1 MNKKGFTL
9 AELIGVIVVL
19 ALICLISVPA
29 IASVLKTNKKSLCET
44 QLNNILAAARN
55 YASENLLTM
64 PVNDGETR
72 IITIQDL
79 IDNGFIDQDI
89 ENPVTK
95 ENFDSEIEITI
106 KKVGKKLDISFGTD
120 EEENNKVYNLCVE
133 EEG

>member
-19 ALICLISVPA
+19 ALIWLITVPA
-29 IASVLKTNKKSLCET
+29 ITSVLKNNKKSLCET

-64 PVNDGETR
+64 PVKDGETKT
-72 IITIQDL
+72 ITIQDL

-95 ENFDSEIEITI
+95 ENFDSEIEIMI

-120 EEENNKVYNLCVE
+120 EEENSKIYNLCVE
-133 EEG
+133 DEG